1 VSEQCLTSPP
11 TQCRLSGRQ
20 FHRSKDPTNSIK
32 VLKEKK
38 NKHKNTLNTI
48 RTHTYKKHRKSLLYI
63 NTMGVTRGWLPQR
76 AWLPSL
82 NSGGAAAAVHPKI
95 IQVDELNIEAVVI
108 NLMYKKCDRTK
119 PD

>member
-1 VSEQCLTSPP
+1 
-11 TQCRLSGRQ
+11 
-20 FHRSKDPTNSIK
+20 
-32 VLKEKK
+32 
-38 NKHKNTLNTI
+38 
-48 RTHTYKKHRKSLLYI
+48 
-63 NTMGVTRGWLPQR
+63 MGVTRGWLPQR